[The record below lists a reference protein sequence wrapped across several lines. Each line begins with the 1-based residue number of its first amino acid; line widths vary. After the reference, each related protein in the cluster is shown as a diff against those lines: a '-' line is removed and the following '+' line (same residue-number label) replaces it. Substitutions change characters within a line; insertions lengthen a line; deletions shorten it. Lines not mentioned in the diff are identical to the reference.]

1 MREKSYT
8 MPFDYSQVKD
18 QKFLEV
24 LKKTPHLSKY
34 LDGYTAQGNPL
45 PIYTDALRP
54 EHKKLKEPNI
64 IYPVSEHSFI
74 HINPHTTSDDGY
86 MEYVIIEPE
95 IPERKVMD
103 LAERMFAVQSGHMD
117 PPIEI
122 TERYNMVENYID
134 KHISLTDTAVDYSKL
149 GDVYKLQ
156 TMPIMKKDF
165 QGFKYHFLQ
174 RRAGTGILDPF
185 LADANLE
192 DISIIGA
199 GNVYVIHKSFGAL
212 KSPLFLGQEEIDELI
227 ISMSEQ
233 FGKTVSHAKPVV
245 DASLPDGSRIN
256 VVYGKDI
263 SRKGTNTTIRKFA
276 STPLSITQI
285 LSSKT
290 FDFREAAYLWMMMSE
305 GMSMFIC
312 GETASGKTTSA
323 MSLTAFIPSN
333 WKIVTIE
340 DTPELTLPHSNW
352 INETTRDTGHEH
364 SSVTMFDLLKASLR
378 QRPNYIIVGEI
389 RGAEGN
395 IAFQAMQ
402 TGHPVI
408 STFHAAGMTGLVQRL
423 SNDPINVPKTH
434 LENLNMAVFQ
444 AAVQGPGG
452 KRVRRVISINEII
465 GYDPAGNNI
474 MFIPVFNWD
483 PGTDTTKFRGKGSSA
498 LFASKL
504 LQLRGMDKRDEGLL
518 YEELD
523 LRANILQ
530 KMMEKKIFNFYDVFD
545 SIAHCKE
552 IGLEPFYRELDSL

>member
-1 MREKSYT
+1 
-8 MPFDYSQVKD
+8 MPFDFSQVKD
-18 QKFLEV
+18 PKFVEV
-24 LKKTPHLSKY
+24 LRKTPHLLRYIENYS
-34 LDGYTAQGNPL
+34 TQGNPL
-45 PIYTDALRP
+45 PIFTDSLKP

-64 IYPVSEHSFI
+64 IYPVSDQSFI

-86 MEYVIIEPE
+86 MEYVIVEPDL
-95 IPERKVMD
+95 PERKIMD
-103 LAERMFAVQSGHMD
+103 LADRMFAAKSGDMD
-117 PPIEI
+117 PPVEI

-134 KHISLTDTAVDYSKL
+134 NTVSISNVPVDYTKL
-149 GDVYKLQ
+149 GDIYKLESL
-156 TMPIMKKDF
+156 PITKKDF
-165 QGFKYHFLQ
+165 PGFKYHFLQ
-174 RRAGTGILDPF
+174 KRAGTGILDPF
-185 LADANLE
+185 LADSNLE

-233 FGKTVSHAKPVV
+233 FGKNISHAKPVV

-276 STPLSITQI
+276 STPLSITQV
-285 LSSKT
+285 LSSKAL
-290 FDFREAAYLWMMMSE
+290 DFREAAYLWMMLNE

-323 MSLTAFIPSN
+323 MALTAFIPSN

-352 INETTRDTGHEH
+352 ITEATRDTGSEY
-364 SSVTMFDLLKASLR
+364 SSVTMFDLLKAALR

-408 STFHAAGMTGLVQRL
+408 STFHAANMTSLVQRL

-434 LENLNMAVFQ
+434 MENLNIGVFQ
-444 AAVQGPGG
+444 GAVQGPGG
-452 KRVRRVISINEII
+452 KRVRRVLSINEIL
-465 GYDPAGNNI
+465 GYNPEGNNI

-483 PGTDTTKFRGKGSSA
+483 PGTDSVKFRGKGSSA
-498 LFASKL
+498 LFVSKL
-504 LQLRGMDKRDEGLL
+504 LQLRGMDKRDERLL
-518 YEELD
+518 YEELE
-523 LRANILQ
+523 LRAKIL
-530 KMMEKKIFNFYDVFD
+530 EKLMDKKVFNFYDVFD
-545 SIAHCKE
+545 SIAHCRE
-552 IGLEPFYRELDSL
+552 IGLEPFLKELDSL